1 MNEALEEGMTATV
14 QIDVNGTI
22 LVTTLL
28 KKHFLPFPVPVKSVI
43 IQNLETGEEG
53 KEMKIR
59 CTAEGGPPLPTI
71 SWSVPD
77 SLAAQTT
84 EESSN
89 EVDCLDL

>member
-1 MNEALEEGMTATV
+1 M
-14 QIDVNGTI
+14 
-22 LVTTLL
+22 
-28 KKHFLPFPVPVKSVI
+28 PVKSVI

-53 KEMKIR
+53 KEMIIR
-59 CTAEGGPPLPTI
+59 CTAEGGPPSPTI

-89 EVDCLDL
+89 EVDCLDYNSSPSHC